1 MFYKTHYIREIVKCL
16 FTFKFWLKYKLTVCC
31 IVKDENEYIEEWI
44 NYHRKIGV
52 QHFYIYDNGSKKPV
66 KQSLIEA
73 GLSDYV
79 TVSSIFGE
87 IKQLEAYNKCLKK
100 FGRFSQWMAF
110 INVDEFI
117 VPKSTKGNLVELL
130 KDYEQFGG
138 LGINWLVFGS
148 SGHLNKSNKPVLE
161 RFQLRAA
168 YDFHTNRHI
177 KCIVQ
182 PKFVIHAVSPHAFFF
197 KENYYCVN
205 EYYKIIPD
213 SFIDVSVNKIQLN
226 HYFCKSLE
234 EYHFKLERG
243 RADTGHKRS
252 IQEFYNHDREA
263 NAERDESILRIWDPN
278 SILNLNSIS
287 S

>member
-1 MFYKTHYIREIVKCL
+1 MFYKTHYIREIIKCSL
-16 FTFKFWLKYKLTVCC
+16 TFKLWFKYKLTVCC

-44 NYHRKIGV
+44 NYHRGIGI

-66 KQSLIEA
+66 KKTLSEV

-87 IKQLEAYNKCLKK
+87 VKQLEAYNKCLKK

-110 INVDEFI
+110 IDVDEFI
-117 VPKSTKGNLVELL
+117 VPKSTNGNLVELL
-130 KDYEQFGG
+130 KDYVQFGG

-148 SGHLNKSNKPVLE
+148 SGHLKKSSKPVTE
-161 RFQLRAA
+161 RFQLRAE

-182 PKFVIHAVSPHAFFF
+182 PKFVIHAVSPHAFLF

-205 EYYKIIPD
+205 EYYKVISD
-213 SFIDVSVNKIQLN
+213 SFSEVSVNKVQLN

-234 EYHFKLERG
+234 EYHFKLKRG
-243 RADTGHKRS
+243 RADTDRKRS
-252 IQEFYNHDREA
+252 IEEFYNHDHEA
-263 NAERDESILRIWDPN
+263 NTVLDETILKIRNPDHITNSN
-278 SILNLNSIS
+278 SINS
-287 S
+287 